1 MSTTV
6 HEPPDKIEVGSGNG
20 GFRHFVPSLPAVHD
34 RSPEPSRTG
43 IWVGLAAITMS
54 FAALTSALIVRQGA
68 AQDWRHFALPR
79 ILYLNT
85 LVLLISSV
93 SLEISRRQFASLAP
107 VRVTTAA
114 RWLYVTL
121 LLGVTFVAGQYL
133 AWRQLASQGLFLAT
147 NPSSSF
153 FYVFTVLH
161 ALHVLGGLAGLTY
174 VIRRLNTFTL
184 RSSTLAV
191 TSYYWHFMD
200 VLWLYLLALLWLKL

>member
-1 MSTTV
+1 
-6 HEPPDKIEVGSGNG
+6 
-20 GFRHFVPSLPAVHD
+20 
-34 RSPEPSRTG
+34 
-43 IWVGLAAITMS
+43 MS

-85 LVLLISSV
+85 LVLLISS
-93 SLEISRRQFASLAP
+93 ISMEAARRQFALHGP
-107 VRVTTAA
+107 VSVKAAA
-114 RWLYVTL
+114 RWLYATL
-121 LLGVTFVAGQYL
+121 FLGITFVAGQYI
-133 AWRQLASQGLFLAT
+133 AWRQLTSEGLFLAT

-174 VIRRLNTFTL
+174 VTRRLKTLTL
-184 RSSTLAV
+184 RSSTLDV

-200 VLWLYLLALLWLKL
+200 VLWLYLLLVMLIRL